1 MFLNISCFGLI
12 MTKNYIRLIG
22 IKTIDKKVI
31 VTAYLFH
38 FNILLVFLASIIKD
52 GTLLANK
59 DKIAM
64 ISIKKKHYY

>member
-1 MFLNISCFGLI
+1 